1 MRFLIPAT
9 FLALA
14 AMFVLDARS
23 GVALPIPPAS
33 GVVRADL
40 HLGPPRIALTDPP
53 TIQNGSFRQTCS
65 ECHALFPSPEVP
77 RETLLQHT
85 HIVLDHGLNDR
96 CYNCHSRENRDVLV
110 KHGGETLPFERA
122 AELCAQ
128 CHGTVFR
135 DWQDGTHGRTTG
147 SWMTDAP
154 AQRRLKCTECH
165 DPHSPAFPRM
175 EPLPGPNTL
184 RMGAQESAPHHG
196 TPENPLEKWKA
207 PSAAAAESP
216 QEDH

>member
-14 AMFVLDARS
+14 AVFVLDAQR

-33 GVVRADL
+33 GVVKADL
-40 HLGPPRIALTDPP
+40 HLGPPRAALSDPP
-53 TIQNGSFRQTCS
+53 TIQNGQYRQTCS

-77 RETLLQHT
+77 RNPLLQHT
-85 HIVLDHGLNDR
+85 HVVLDHGLNDR

-110 KHGGETLPFERA
+110 KHGGETIGFERVP
-122 AELCAQ
+122 ELCSQ

-135 DWQDGTHGRTTG
+135 DWQDGIHGRTTG
-147 SWMTDAP
+147 SWETHAP

-165 DPHSPAFPRM
+165 DPHSPAYPRLV
-175 EPLPGPNTL
+175 PLPGPNTL
-184 RMGAQESAPHHG
+184 RMGPQEAEQAHG
-196 TPENPLEKWKA
+196 ELENPLEKWKT
-207 PSAAAAESP
+207 PRGAATELP
-216 QEDH
+216 HETH